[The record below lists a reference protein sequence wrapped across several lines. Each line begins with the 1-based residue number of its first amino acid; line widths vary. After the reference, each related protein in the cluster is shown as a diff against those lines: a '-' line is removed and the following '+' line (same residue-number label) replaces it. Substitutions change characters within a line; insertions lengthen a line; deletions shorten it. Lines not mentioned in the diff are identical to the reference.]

1 MSGYHITIKEMP
13 EEMRPREKMLINGE
27 QNLSEE
33 ELLAIILGSG
43 TKEMSALQ
51 LARQLLV
58 NFKGLRQIKEASLEE
73 LINSHKGI
81 GSAKA
86 IAVKAA
92 LELGRRLALNLHNK
106 IIIKSPEDVKN
117 LLMEEMR
124 YYDREHFR
132 VLYLDRKGGLLTGE
146 DISIGGLHSSIVHP
160 REVFKTAVKRSAAS
174 LILVHNHPSG
184 DPQPSKEDIEV
195 TRRLLEAGKLMGIE
209 ILDHIIIGEG
219 VYFSLKA
226 NGLI

>member
-1 MSGYHITIKEMP
+1 MP
-13 EEMRPREKMLINGE
+13 EQMRPREKMLIHGE
-27 QNLSEE
+27 QSLSEE

-43 TKEMSALQ
+43 TREMSALQ

-58 NFKGLRQIKEASLEE
+58 HFKGLRQIKEASLEE
-73 LINSHKGI
+73 LMNSQKGI
-81 GSAKA
+81 GRARA
-86 IAVKAA
+86 VAVKAA

-106 IIIKSPEDVKN
+106 VLIKSPEDVKN

-132 VLYLDRKGGLLTGE
+132 VLYLDRKGGLLTSE

-184 DPQPSKEDIEV
+184 DPQPSKEDLEV
-195 TRRLLEAGKLMGIE
+195 TRRLLEAGILMGID

-219 VYFSLKA
+219 VYFSFKA